1 MIVPNLIE
9 PHPRFSSATNSHD
22 IALIGIP
29 RSVRLS
35 EFIKPV
41 CLPAPDPNSELA
53 EIEEQRRRV
62 VIGWGKAG
70 EGTPLAKTLQKVD
83 MAVVDDQICQDI
95 YLIYSSEH
103 QMCAGST
110 TSNADTCEGDS
121 GGPLLAAAA
130 NRDGTQSWFVSG
142 ITSFGTPCGL
152 GSSNYG
158 VFTRVS
164 AYMGWIES
172 VCGENCSLPVETNA
186 EPQLRAELNEIV
198 SLKSATDSGSSSGTH
213 TQLKRTQRRLERI
226 KLRQEARA
234 QRNRMRAELRAK
246 RQQQRRE
253 NRKAGK

>member
-95 YLIYSSEH
+95 YLIYRTGFPMFSDELINKYNI
-103 QMCAGST
+103 MII
-110 TSNADTCEGDS
+110 
-121 GGPLLAAAA
+121 LLRFYEK
-130 NRDGTQSWFVSG
+130 N
-142 ITSFGTPCGL
+142 
-152 GSSNYG
+152 
-158 VFTRVS
+158 
-164 AYMGWIES
+164 
-172 VCGENCSLPVETNA
+172 
-186 EPQLRAELNEIV
+186 
-198 SLKSATDSGSSSGTH
+198 KS
-213 TQLKRTQRRLERI
+213 I
-226 KLRQEARA
+226 K
-234 QRNRMRAELRAK
+234 K
-246 RQQQRRE
+246 
-253 NRKAGK
+253 